1 MYDLLT
7 ADSPPRSLPLDAP
20 RSLTRDIA
28 QVSAS
33 ALARALDVMDYG
45 VLLVLGDC
53 HLVHANQVAHKEF
66 DDLHPLQLFGRELRA
81 RRPQDVAPLR
91 LAIGNACD
99 KGLQRL
105 LSIGGDDTER
115 TVLSIVPM
123 PMLGPGG
130 EAGAMLVFA
139 KRRDG
144 ADLTTEAFARA
155 HGLTTAEVRVLKQ
168 LCEGRRAS
176 EIARAQGVALCTVR
190 TQIGSLREKTGS
202 SCIGDLVQRV
212 SRLPPMPVRMAA

>member
-1 MYDLLT
+1 M
-7 ADSPPRSLPLDAP
+7 
-20 RSLTRDIA
+20 
-28 QVSAS
+28 
-33 ALARALDVMDYG
+33 
-45 VLLVLGDC
+45 
-53 HLVHANQVAHKEF
+53 
-66 DDLHPLQLFGRELRA
+66 
-81 RRPQDVAPLR
+81 R

-105 LSIGGDDTER
+105 LTIGDEATER

-123 PMLGPGG
+123 PRLGPDG

-144 ADLTTEAFARA
+144 TDLTTEAFARA
-155 HGLTTAEVRVLKQ
+155 HGLTAAEVRVLKH
-168 LCEGRRAS
+168 LSAGRRAS

-202 SCIGDLVQRV
+202 SCIGDLIQQV
-212 SRLPPMPVRMAA
+212 SRLPPMPVRIAN